1 MNGDDTK
8 LRTFIA
14 IVLPTAALRAVSAAQ
29 EQIQSFLRARDL
41 ASVLRWSPITNLH
54 LTLRFLGDTTAAQ
67 RDEVIARLQ
76 AVAAQTSPFTLNVEM
91 SGAGV
96 GGFPSLRQ
104 PRVLW
109 MGINGDM
116 ATLIQLQRQAE
127 EIAQAVGFAP
137 EEKGFSPH
145 LTLARAARD
154 AHRPLLQQVGHA
166 LGEYAKMPSS
176 ISSTAMPKPTPL
188 YFRIDRLVYYQS
200 ELRAGGSVYRPLASL
215 PFDNSAGDTSSDTAA
230 DAESDRGR

>member
-1 MNGDDTK
+1 MNGDATK

-14 IVLPTAALRAVSAAQ
+14 IDLPTAALRAVAAAQ

-41 ASVLRWSPITNLH
+41 ASALRWSPITNLH

-67 RDEVIARLQ
+67 RDDVTARLQ
-76 AVAAQTSPFTLNVEM
+76 AVAAQTSPFTLNVEL
-91 SGAGV
+91 SGVGV

-116 ATLIQLQRQAE
+116 ATLIQLQRQVE

-137 EEKGFSPH
+137 EEKGFAPH

-154 AHRPLLQQVGHA
+154 AGRPLLQQVGHA
-166 LGEYAKMPSS
+166 LGEYARMPSS
-176 ISSTAMPKPTPL
+176 LSATATPKPTPL

-200 ELRAGGSVYRPLASL
+200 ELRKGGSVYSPLASL
-215 PFDNSAGDTSSDTAA
+215 PFGDPAGNPPGDTAPDAGSD
-230 DAESDRGR
+230 SGG